1 MASITREEEN
11 RVKSRTICKN
21 TMSSSS
27 MLRTI
32 SKVAAGNGAFFRSTK
47 MWPSQR
53 VKYKEKG
60 GEKGGLTLSG
70 AVLLKISARVWH
82 YRLISKYCK
91 CWGGEYCSKPSIVL
105 LERTLKY
112 AIGNTKEPEVLHR
125 VWKNRALSRLE
136 HVRKWKF
143 ELEHAR
149 AFKILHDRA
158 FAWVFDWKCTIFA
171 KIYLFS
177 KAIASGIKKSSIE
190 HARAS

>member
-1 MASITREEEN
+1 MASITREEET

-112 AIGNTKEPEVLHR
+112 AIGNTKEPVVLHR
-125 VWKNRALSRLE
+125 VWKNRALSGLE

-149 AFKILHDRA
+149 ALENSTWSSFCPGIWLKVHYFCQKLAIFK
-158 FAWVFDWKCTIFA
+158 
-171 KIYLFS
+171 
-177 KAIASGIKKSSIE
+177 G
-190 HARAS
+190 